1 MRTQREAGP
10 GEARGWVKSVLKGM
24 AWGMRAL
31 EGFKRGEDMVRFNAV
46 GEWVLM
52 GPE

>member
-10 GEARGWVKSVLKGM
+10 GKGRGQVRGVLKGM

-31 EGFKRGEDMVRFNAV
+31 EGFKQGKDMIRFNAM
-46 GEWVLM
+46 GE
-52 GPE
+52 